1 MNETNKKL
9 RTRFA
14 PETRFEV
21 QAVPFR
27 ARETNELE
35 RLKDR
40 LLSQLLAQASNAEQ
54 NTLFRQAANDAVAL
68 AWATSFPLLFLPTL
82 LEEKAAVARRQFS
95 RQQQI
100 RRRSRALTLAA

>member
-1 MNETNKKL
+1 MNDQPKKL

-21 QAVPFR
+21 PSVPFR
-27 ARETNELE
+27 AVDTAELD

-40 LLSQLLAQASNAEQ
+40 LLLQLLAQATDAEHDA
-54 NTLFRQAANDAVAL
+54 LLRRAANDAVAI
-68 AWATSFPLLFLPTL
+68 AWATNYPLLFFPTL
-82 LEEKAAVARRQFS
+82 LEEKAAVARRQFR

-100 RRRSRALTLAA
+100 RRRSRALTLAV